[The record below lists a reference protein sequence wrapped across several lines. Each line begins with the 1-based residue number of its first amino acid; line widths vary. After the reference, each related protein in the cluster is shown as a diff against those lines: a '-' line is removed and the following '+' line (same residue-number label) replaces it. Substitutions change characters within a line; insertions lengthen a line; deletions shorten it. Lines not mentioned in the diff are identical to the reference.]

1 MRHWGIVITGFY
13 ALVVIFLFTFGADVI
28 IGDLPED
35 GYGFLDV
42 IHSVQS
48 MWVFLLILVCGQV
61 LLLFLSVDTSWRRMK
76 AQRHAKITAG
86 LVGLMVSTLFVAVF
100 FALGM
105 AYSGDDFIDFQ
116 WLTSLPGKLEG
127 PVLFLMAACLWIF
140 WGLVFYKYF
149 KRDSGVI
156 NSAVNWLIRGSVL
169 QLLIAVPC
177 HIIIRQREECCA
189 PFISAYGIAT
199 GIAIMLLAFGPG
211 ALLLYRRK
219 LDEYKR
225 K

>member
-13 ALVVIFLFTFGADVI
+13 ALVVTFLFTFGAALVS
-28 IGDLPED
+28 GELLED
-35 GYGFLDV
+35 GYGFIEFLQT
-42 IHSVQS
+42 IQI
-48 MWVFLLILVCGQV
+48 MWVILLIMVCAQL
-61 LLLFLSVDTSWRRMK
+61 LLLFLSVDTSWRRLK
-76 AQRHAKITAG
+76 AQRHAKATASF
-86 LVGLMVSTLFVAVF
+86 VGLMVCTLFIAVI

-105 AYSGDDFIDFQ
+105 AHSGDDFLEFQ
-116 WLTSLPGKLEG
+116 WLINLPDTLEG
-127 PVLFLMAACLWIF
+127 PVLLLIVVYLWVF

-156 NSAVNWLIRGSVL
+156 NSAVSWLIRGSVL

-177 HIIIRQREECCA
+177 HIMIRQREECCA

-199 GIAIMLLAFGPG
+199 GTAIMLLAFGPG

-219 LDEYKR
+219 LDEYK
-225 K
+225 KK

>member
-48 MWVFLLILVCGQV
+48 MWVFLLIMVCGQV

-86 LVGLMVSTLFVAVF
+86 LVGLMVSTLFVAVV

-105 AYSGDDFIDFQ
+105 AYSGDDFIDLH
-116 WLTSLPGKLEG
+116 WLTSLPDKLES
-127 PVLFLMAACLWIF
+127 PALFLIAAYLWIF

-156 NSAVNWLIRGSVL
+156 NSAVSWLIRGSVL

>member
-13 ALVVIFLFTFGADVI
+13 ALVVTFLFTFGVVMVS
-28 IGDLPED
+28 GELPED
-35 GYGFLDV
+35 GYGFFEFLQT
-42 IHSVQS
+42 IQII
-48 MWVFLLILVCGQV
+48 WVVLLIMVCAQL
-61 LLLFLSVDTSWRRMK
+61 LLLFLSVDTSWRRLK
-76 AQRHAKITAG
+76 AQRHAKITASF
-86 LVGLMVSTLFVAVF
+86 VGLMVCTLFIAVI

-105 AYSGDDFIDFQ
+105 AHSGDDFLEFQ
-116 WLTSLPGKLEG
+116 WLNNLPDTLEG
-127 PVLFLMAACLWIF
+127 PVLLLIVVYLWVF

-156 NSAVNWLIRGSVL
+156 NSAVSWLIRGSVL

-177 HIIIRQREECCA
+177 HIMIRQREDCCA

-219 LDEYKR
+219 LDEYK
-225 K
+225 KK

>member
-13 ALVVIFLFTFGADVI
+13 ALVVTFLFTFGAAVVS
-28 IGDLPED
+28 GEFFKD
-35 GYGFLDV
+35 GYGFFEFLQT
-42 IHSVQS
+42 IQI
-48 MWVFLLILVCGQV
+48 MWVFLLIMVCAQF
-61 LLLFLSVDTSWRRMK
+61 LLLFLSVDTSWRRLK
-76 AQRHAKITAG
+76 PQRHAKVTASF
-86 LVGLMVSTLFVAVF
+86 VGLMVCTLFIAVI

-105 AYSGDDFIDFQ
+105 AHSGDDFLEFQ
-116 WLTSLPGKLEG
+116 WLINLPDTLEG
-127 PVLFLMAACLWIF
+127 PVLLLIVVYLWVF

-156 NSAVNWLIRGSVL
+156 NSAVSWLIRGSIL

-177 HIIIRQREECCA
+177 HIMIRQREECCA

-199 GIAIMLLAFGPG
+199 GTAIMLLAFGPG

-219 LDEYKR
+219 LDEYK
-225 K
+225 KK